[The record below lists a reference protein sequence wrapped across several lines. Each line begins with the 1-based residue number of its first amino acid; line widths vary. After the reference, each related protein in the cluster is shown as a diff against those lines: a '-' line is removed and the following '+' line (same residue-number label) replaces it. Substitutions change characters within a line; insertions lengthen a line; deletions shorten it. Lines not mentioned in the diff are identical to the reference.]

1 MNRHPL
7 LHWTRGRQAPA
18 FVGRTDVNP
27 TFRFDSVAGRRVV
40 LSFYGSIELR
50 KNRESL
56 QDVYT
61 KLRAQFDD
69 TNAVFFG
76 VCVDSRDRERGV
88 KDLLPGIRLFWD
100 EDLRISRLYGAVSP
114 EQMPIQEGPLSFVS
128 FSLVLD
134 SRLRVYDCIPI
145 QSGEQ
150 HSRQLLASLASL
162 EAEEAS
168 LMAQMN
174 APVLIVPNVFPRRF
188 CERLIEVYRSQGGT
202 PSGTMTVKDGRT
214 VGKMDR
220 SFKRRSDCYIVEPEL
235 IQEYRSHLSQ
245 HLFPQIRKAFHFS
258 PDHVERFLIACYD
271 GDDSGFFRPHRDN
284 TTPATAH
291 RRFACTINLNAEQ
304 YSGGDLRFPEYG
316 DALYRAPTGGAV
328 VFSGSL
334 LHEARP
340 VTRGQRYAT
349 LPFIHDAAAE
359 RIRRLNESNLSSE
372 IIDVDAPSEP
382 EAASLTPGSRAAT

>member
-7 LHWTRGRQAPA
+7 HRWTRGKQAPA
-18 FVGRTDVNP
+18 FVGRTDGNP

-40 LSFYGSIELR
+40 LSFYGSIEVE
-50 KNRESL
+50 KNRGAL

-61 KLRAQFDD
+61 TLRAQFDD
-69 TNAVFFG
+69 VNAAFFA
-76 VCVDSRDRERGV
+76 VCVDLRDRERGV
-88 KDLLPGIRLFWD
+88 KDSLPGIRVFWD
-100 EDLRISRLYGAVSP
+100 EDLRISKLYGAVSP
-114 EQMPIQEGPLSFVS
+114 EQAPIREGALSFAS
-128 FSLVLD
+128 FTLVLD

-145 QSGEQ
+145 QSAEQ

-162 EAEEAS
+162 KDEESS

-174 APVLIVPNVFPRRF
+174 APVLVVPNVFPRQF

-220 SFKRRSDCYIVEPEL
+220 SFKRRSDCYITEQEL
-235 IQEYRSHLSQ
+235 ILEYRRHLSE

-258 PDHVERFLIACYD
+258 PDHVERFLVACYD

-284 TTPATAH
+284 TTPGTAH

-316 DALYRAPTGGAV
+316 DAVYRAPTGGAV

-334 LHEARP
+334 LHEALP
-340 VTRGQRYAT
+340 VTRGRRYAT

-359 RIRRLNESNLSSE
+359 RLRRLNASNISSE
-372 IIDVDAPSEP
+372 VIHVDAPSEP
-382 EAASLTPGSRAAT
+382 EAERLTPGSDA

>member
-7 LHWTRGRQAPA
+7 LLWTRGRQAPT
-18 FVGRTDVNP
+18 FVGRTDANP
-27 TFRFDSVAGRRVV
+27 TFLFDSVAGRRIV
-40 LSFYGSIELR
+40 LSFYGSIELQ
-50 KNRESL
+50 KNREAL
-56 QDVYT
+56 QEIYT
-61 KLRAQFDD
+61 TLRAQFDD
-69 TNAVFFG
+69 AHSAFFG
-76 VCVDSRDRERGV
+76 ICVDSRDRERGV
-88 KDLLPGIRLFWD
+88 KDSLPGIRLFWD
-100 EDLRISRLYGAVSP
+100 DDLKISKLYGAVSP
-114 EQMPIQEGPLSFVS
+114 EQVPINEGPLSFVS
-128 FSLVLD
+128 FTLVLD

-145 QSGEQ
+145 QSAQQ

-162 EAEEAS
+162 KAEESS

-174 APVLIVPNVFPRRF
+174 APVLIVPNVFPHQF
-188 CERLIEVYRSQGGT
+188 CEQLIELYHRAGGS

-220 SFKRRSDCYIVEPEL
+220 SFKRRSDCYITEPEL
-235 IQEYRSHLSQ
+235 ILEYRRHLSE

-258 PDHVERFLIACYD
+258 PDHVERFLVACYD
-271 GDDSGFFRPHRDN
+271 GEDSGFFRPHRDN
-284 TTPATAH
+284 TTPGTAH

-334 LHEARP
+334 LHEVRP
-340 VTRGQRYAT
+340 VTSGRRYAT

-359 RIRRLNESNLSSE
+359 RIRKLNESSISSE
-372 IIDVDAPSEP
+372 VIQVDATSEHH
-382 EAASLTPGSRAAT
+382 AAPLMHGSGA

>member
-1 MNRHPL
+1 MHRHPL
-7 LHWTRGRQAPA
+7 HRWTRGRQAPG

-27 TFRFDSVAGRRVV
+27 TFRFESVAGRRVV
-40 LSFYGSIELR
+40 LSFYGSVELE
-50 KNRESL
+50 KNRGAL

-61 KLRAQFDD
+61 TLRAQFDD
-69 TNAVFFG
+69 VNAAFFA
-76 VCVDSRDRERGV
+76 VCVDGRDRERGV
-88 KDLLPGIRLFWD
+88 KDALPGIRLFWD
-100 EDLRISRLYGAVSP
+100 EDLRISKLYGAVSP
-114 EQMPIQEGPLSFVS
+114 EQAPLLECSLSFVS
-128 FSLVLD
+128 FTLVLD

-145 QSGEQ
+145 QSAEQ
-150 HSRQLLASLASL
+150 HTRQLMASLASL
-162 EAEEAS
+162 EAEESS

-174 APVLIVPNVFPRRF
+174 APVLVVPNVFPRQF
-188 CERLIEVYRSQGGT
+188 CERLIELYRSQGGS

-220 SFKRRSDCYIVEPEL
+220 SFKRRSDCYISDPGM
-235 IQEYRSHLSQ
+235 IREYRHHLSE

-258 PDHVERFLIACYD
+258 PDHVERFLVACYD

-284 TTPATAH
+284 TTPGTAH
-291 RRFACTINLNAEQ
+291 RRFACTINLNAEE

-340 VTRGQRYAT
+340 VTSGRRYAT

-359 RIRRLNESNLSSE
+359 RIRRLNQSNISSE
-372 IIDVDAPSEP
+372 LIHVDAPTDQE
-382 EAASLTPGSRAAT
+382 LSRLAPCGDT